1 MGPAPWPSIDPF
13 ASGERGLAR
22 RPSNTERV
30 AARRRPLLLL
40 ALLGAGALAIAVT
53 ANAATPDEVALAQ
66 KYSPVVRLVEQK
78 EECGPGEPY
87 VPLDVDLLFGQPTV
101 ALRGPWNTTDLVK
114 IGPGAK
120 DLVNRYEYHL
130 DFPGSALSPGCDY
143 EKWQDHLAPGG
154 GTPTVYAHV
163 ATDPAHP
170 DKLALQ
176 YWFFYVFNDF
186 NNKHEGDWEM
196 IQLDFDA
203 PDAAAALRTEPTR
216 VGYSSH
222 EGAERADWGDDK
234 LDLVDGT
241 HPVVYPAAGS
251 HANKYSAA
259 LFLGSSADAG
269 VGCDDT
275 RGPHDELRPQVM
287 TIPSDPAAAEREFP
301 WISFEGRWGELQP
314 AFYNGPTGP
323 NLKTQWTEPI
333 TWSDSWRS
341 RSYAVPTGG
350 IFGTGATDFF
360 CGGVEKGSA
369 ALTALVRDPTTT
381 LIAIGV
387 LLLLLVWLV
396 RRTTWRP
403 GVPLRLAHRRSW
415 GRILTSAA
423 RMYASRRAALFVGIG
438 VVFIPL
444 GIVISLFQALV
455 LGGFGLL
462 GVDTSGEGA
471 GALALLV
478 VTIGTTLALLGFG
491 LVQAA
496 TAQALV
502 EIDRGKEIGP
512 VDAYR
517 LALARFRPLFGT
529 LLVAVGAWVVLTA
542 TVFLSPIAIWL
553 AVRWAFLAQV
563 VELEGESAVGALRRS
578 GELVRGRWFRVA
590 SLVGIGLVLALA
602 IGPLIGALLIIL
614 TQAPFALLNVVA
626 GIVYALAMPFV
637 AITTTYVY
645 FDARVRSVLEP
656 RHAPADLPAEIELA

>member
-1 MGPAPWPSIDPF
+1 MSV
-13 ASGERGLAR
+13 EYRRVEAR
-22 RPSNTERV
+22 RFR
-30 AARRRPLLLL
+30 LLLL
-40 ALLGAGALAIAVT
+40 ALLSAGALTVALGASAST
-53 ANAATPDEVALAQ
+53 GDEKALAQ

-78 EECGPGEPY
+78 EPCGPGEPY
-87 VPLDVDLLFGQPTV
+87 VPIDLDLLFGQPTV
-101 ALRGPWNTTDLVK
+101 ALRGPWNTSDLVK
-114 IGPGAK
+114 IGPSAE
-120 DLVNRYEYHL
+120 DLANRFEYHL
-130 DFPGSALSPGCDY
+130 DFPGSPLSPGCDY
-143 EKWQDHLAPGG
+143 EKWQDHLASRG
-154 GTPTVYAHV
+154 GTPTIYSHV

-170 DKLALQ
+170 GTLALQ

-203 PDAAAALRTEPTR
+203 SDAAAALRTEPTR

-234 LDLVDGT
+234 LELVDGT

-251 HANKYSAA
+251 HANKYDAA
-259 LFLGSSADAG
+259 LYLGSTADAG

-275 RGPHDELRPQVM
+275 RGPHDEVRPVVK
-287 TIPSDPAAAEREFP
+287 TIPSEPSAAAKAFP
-301 WISFEGRWGELQP
+301 WIGFEGRWGELQP

-333 TWSDSWRS
+333 TWSDGWRS

-381 LIAIGV
+381 LIAIGI

-403 GVPLRLAHRRSW
+403 GVPLHLAHRRTW
-415 GRILTSAA
+415 GRILSSAA
-423 RMYASRRAALFVGIG
+423 RMYASRRVGLFVGIG
-438 VVFIPL
+438 LVFIPL
-444 GIVISLFQALV
+444 GIAISLVQALV

-471 GALALLV
+471 GALVLLLV
-478 VTIGTTLALLGFG
+478 ILGTTLALLGFG

-496 TAQALV
+496 TAKALV
-502 EIDRGKEIGP
+502 EVDRGHEIGP
-512 VDAYR
+512 LHAYR
-517 LALARFRPLFGT
+517 LAFARFRPLVRT
-529 LLVAVGAWVVLTA
+529 LLLGVGAWVVLTA
-542 TVFLSPIAIWL
+542 TVYLSPIAIWL

-563 VELEGESAVGALRRS
+563 VELEDVSGLDALRRS
-578 GELVRGRWFRVA
+578 GQLVRGRWLRVA
-590 SLVGIGLVLALA
+590 SLVGVGLVLALA
-602 IGPLIGALLIIL
+602 IGPFVGALLIIV
-614 TQAPFALLNVVA
+614 TQAPFALLNVVS

-645 FDARVRSVLEP
+645 FDARVRDALEP
-656 RHAPADLPAEIELA
+656 QDEPADLPAEIELA

>member
-1 MGPAPWPSIDPF
+1 MSV
-13 ASGERGLAR
+13 EYRRVEAR
-22 RPSNTERV
+22 RFR
-30 AARRRPLLLL
+30 LLLL
-40 ALLGAGALAIAVT
+40 ALLSAGALTVALGASAST
-53 ANAATPDEVALAQ
+53 GDEKALAQ

-78 EECGPGEPY
+78 EPCGPGEPY
-87 VPLDVDLLFGQPTV
+87 VPIDLDLLFGQPTV
-101 ALRGPWNTTDLVK
+101 ALRGPWNTSDLVK
-114 IGPGAK
+114 IGPSAE
-120 DLVNRYEYHL
+120 DLANRYEYHL
-130 DFPGSALSPGCDY
+130 DFPGSPLSPGCDY
-143 EKWQDHLAPGG
+143 EKWQDHLASRG
-154 GTPTVYAHV
+154 GTPTIYSHV

-170 DKLALQ
+170 GTLALQ

-203 PDAAAALRTEPTR
+203 SDAAAALRTEPTR

-234 LDLVDGT
+234 LELVDGT

-251 HANKYSAA
+251 HANKYDAA
-259 LFLGSSADAG
+259 LYLGSTADAG

-275 RGPHDELRPQVM
+275 RGPHDEVRPVVK
-287 TIPSDPAAAEREFP
+287 TIPSEPSAAAKAFP
-301 WISFEGRWGELQP
+301 WIGFEGRWGELQP

-333 TWSDSWRS
+333 TWSDGWRS

-381 LIAIGV
+381 LIAIGI

-403 GVPLRLAHRRSW
+403 GVPLHLAHRRTW
-415 GRILTSAA
+415 GRILSSAA
-423 RMYASRRAALFVGIG
+423 RMYASRRVGLFVGIG
-438 VVFIPL
+438 LVFIPL
-444 GIVISLFQALV
+444 GIAISLVQALV

-471 GALALLV
+471 GALVLLLV
-478 VTIGTTLALLGFG
+478 ILGTTLALLGFG

-496 TAQALV
+496 TAKALV
-502 EIDRGKEIGP
+502 EVDRGHEIGP
-512 VDAYR
+512 LHAYR
-517 LALARFRPLFGT
+517 LAFARFRPLVRT
-529 LLVAVGAWVVLTA
+529 LLLGVGAWVVLTA
-542 TVFLSPIAIWL
+542 TVYLSPIAIWL

-563 VELEGESAVGALRRS
+563 VELEDVSGLDALRRS
-578 GELVRGRWFRVA
+578 GQLVRGRWLRVA
-590 SLVGIGLVLALA
+590 SLVGVGLVLALA
-602 IGPLIGALLIIL
+602 IGPFVGALLIIV
-614 TQAPFALLNVVA
+614 TQAPFALLNVVS

-645 FDARVRSVLEP
+645 FDARVRDALEP
-656 RHAPADLPAEIELA
+656 QDEPADLPAEIELA

>member
-1 MGPAPWPSIDPF
+1 MA
-13 ASGERGLAR
+13 L
-22 RPSNTERV
+22 RPKS
-30 AARRRPLLLL
+30 L
-40 ALLGAGALAIAVT
+40 ALLAFAVAAAVVVAGASAST
-53 ANAATPDEVALAQ
+53 GDENLAQ

-78 EECGPGEPY
+78 EPCGPGEPY
-87 VPLDVDLLFGQPTV
+87 VPLDLDLLFGQPTV
-101 ALRGPWNTTDLVK
+101 ALRGPWNTSDLVK
-114 IGPGAK
+114 IGPSAK

-143 EKWQDHLAPGG
+143 EKWQDNLAPGG

-170 DKLALQ
+170 GKLALQ

-203 PDAAAALRTEPTR
+203 NDAAEALRTEPTK

-251 HANKYSAA
+251 HANKYDAA

-275 RGPHDELRPQVM
+275 RGPHDELRPLVK
-287 TIPSDPAAAEREFP
+287 TIPSDPDTAAKEFP
-301 WISFEGRWGELQP
+301 WITFEGRWGELQP

-333 TWSDSWRS
+333 TWSDGWRS

-381 LIAIGV
+381 LIAIGILV
-387 LLLLLVWLV
+387 LLLVWLV

-403 GVPLRLAHRRSW
+403 GVALRLAHRRSW
-415 GRILTSAA
+415 GRILSSAA
-423 RMYASRRAALFVGIG
+423 RMYASRRAGLFVGIG
-438 VVFIPL
+438 LIFIPL
-444 GIVISLFQALV
+444 GIVISIFQALV

-462 GVDTSGEGA
+462 GVETSGEGA

-496 TAQALV
+496 TAKALV
-502 EIDRGKEIGP
+502 EIDRGNEIGP
-512 VDAYR
+512 VHAYR
-517 LALARFRPLFGT
+517 LALTRFRPLLRT
-529 LLVAVGAWVVLTA
+529 LLIGVGMWVLLTA
-542 TVFLSPIAIWL
+542 TIWLSPIALWL

-563 VELEGESAVGALRRS
+563 VELEGGSGLAALRRS
-578 GELVRGRWFRVA
+578 GELVRGHWFRVA

-602 IGPLIGALLIIL
+602 VGPLVGALLIIL

-656 RHAPADLPAEIELA
+656 RQAPADLSAELELT

>member
-1 MGPAPWPSIDPF
+1 MAK
-13 ASGERGLAR
+13 
-22 RPSNTERV
+22 RPTIAALV
-30 AARRRPLLLL
+30 ALLVLL
-40 ALLGAGALAIAVT
+40 ALASGAR
-53 ANAATPDEVALAQ
+53 AATGDEDTLAQ

-78 EECGPGEPY
+78 EPCGPGEPY
-87 VPLDVDLLFGQPTV
+87 VPLDLDLLFDRPTV
-101 ALRGPWNTTDLVK
+101 ALRGPWNTSDLVQ
-114 IGPGAK
+114 IGPSAK

-130 DFPGSALSPGCDY
+130 DFPGSPLSPGCDY
-143 EKWQDHLAPGG
+143 ERWQDHLAPQG

-163 ATDPAHP
+163 ATEAAHP
-170 DKLALQ
+170 GKLALQ
-176 YWFFYVFNDF
+176 YWLFYVFNDF

-203 PDAAAALRTEPTR
+203 NDAAEALRTEPTR

-222 EGAERADWGDDK
+222 EGAEQADWGDDK

-251 HANKYSAA
+251 HANKFDAA

-275 RGPHDELRPQVM
+275 RGPHDEVRPVVK
-287 TIPSDPAAAEREFP
+287 TIPSDPEAAAQAFP
-301 WISFEGRWGELQP
+301 WITFEGRWGELQP

-333 TWSDSWRS
+333 TWSDGWRT

-381 LIAIGV
+381 LIALGI

-403 GVPLRLAHRRSW
+403 AVPLRLAHRRRW
-415 GRILTSAA
+415 GRIMSSAA
-423 RMYASRRAALFVGIG
+423 RMYASRRAGLFVGIG
-438 VVFIPL
+438 LVFIPL
-444 GIVISLFQALV
+444 GAVISIVQALL

-462 GVDTSGEGA
+462 GLDTSGEGA
-471 GALALLV
+471 GALVLLV
-478 VTIGTTLALLGFG
+478 VIVGTTLALLGFG

-496 TAQALV
+496 TALALV
-502 EIDRGKEIGP
+502 EVDRGNEIGP
-512 VDAYR
+512 VHAYR
-517 LALARFRPLFGT
+517 LALARFRPLVRT
-529 LLVAVGAWVVLTA
+529 LLLGVGVWVVLTA
-542 TVFLSPIAIWL
+542 TVYLSPIAIWL

-563 VELEGESAVGALRRS
+563 VELEGVSGLAALRRS
-578 GELVRGRWFRVA
+578 GQLVRGRWFRVA
-590 SLVGIGLVLALA
+590 SLVGVTLVVALA
-602 IGPLIGALLIIL
+602 IGPVVGAVLIIL

-637 AITTTYVY
+637 AITTTYTY

-656 RHAPADLPAEIELA
+656 RHAPGELPAEVELA